1 MKIILA
7 GAGEVGFHLA
17 KLLESESQDITLID
31 TNAEVLENAAIHLD
45 VMIIRGDCAS
55 ISILLEA
62 DVNKAKLFI
71 AVTTSE
77 KTNLLS
83 AMLAKQLGA
92 KRTFARVNSS
102 EYVKPIQLER
112 FRKLG
117 IDNLF
122 SPVLLATKEIDR
134 LLRRSSFTDLYNFEG
149 GKISLLGVTI
159 ENNSPI
165 VGKSFH
171 EIDDQTPDY
180 LFRVIALMR
189 DGNTTLPNKK
199 ILYQSGDHLYLVAK
213 QSAIDLVVNYLGMS
227 DYKIKKVMIS
237 GGSLLAKSVAQLLEE
252 DFSITLI
259 DQSKER
265 CKELIS
271 DLQHTLVIKG
281 NPSNINLLQE
291 EGLSNMDAFLSLT
304 PNSEINMVT
313 SLIAKEA
320 GVHKTI
326 ALVDNAVYTHISQ
339 NIGIDTII
347 NKKIIA
353 ANDIFRF
360 VRKGKIKAITS
371 LHGVNAEIIE
381 FEVYKSNQLTKKQL
395 KELPIPQNALVA
407 AVIRGNESFIPT
419 GSFKMEVNDKVIVF
433 ALPDSIGKLERLFR

>member
-213 QSAIDLVVNYLGMS
+213 ESAIDLVINYLGMS

-265 CKELIS
+265 CKELIG